1 MRTQKPIPIIIDWGY
16 IVLPHFQKIKEQFD
30 PVWSPLPHFDRQ
42 YLIYIIMFTAMK
54 FEIMLNLHG
63 IIYKFLE

>member
-1 MRTQKPIPIIIDWGY
+1 VRTQKPIPIIIDWGY

-42 YLIYIIMFTAMK
+42 YLIYIIIYEH
-54 FEIMLNLHG
+54 EI
-63 IIYKFLE
+63 